1 MNESLLIDLCQKVR
15 PELVCLGELGHPL
28 LDVVTVVERLAGT
41 STIEQLAEPAFAL
54 DVLAGAGQ
62 EADAAVIGRVLDFL
76 RQRANA
82 DPARAAGSLAAVT
95 IREAVEQYERGA
107 MALMARGSQYTYR
120 TWTRRLAA
128 AYGDRPPGS
137 ISAGDL
143 TDLIAQHV
151 VARQTEE
158 DRRRTGRAAEENAV
172 GAYRHL
178 WTYLVEKGYAQTNVA
193 LKLRKPTRP
202 EPRRRGFTAEE
213 AALLRLLA
221 RSGRDPLLDELT
233 LSLAERLG
241 LRRVELCRVRL
252 SDVNFAKRTVEVWG
266 KGDKYR
272 TMPIPPALFGLIEV
286 YLEDRRPACLSSDEW
301 QQSKE
306 ILLRRPP
313 AGSFPLGRA
322 AGRRRIEELF
332 IRLQD
337 HAPDVFGGGD
347 LSLHSYRH
355 ALGTFTDA
363 RYGRPMTR
371 AVLGH
376 SSRRTPTDHYVHIPI
391 DRVAAVLA
399 EYEEHLLTWDRAR
412 VIPIESAGEHRRA
425 ASG

>member
-1 MNESLLIDLCQKVR
+1 
-15 PELVCLGELGHPL
+15 
-28 LDVVTVVERLAGT
+28 
-41 STIEQLAEPAFAL
+41 
-54 DVLAGAGQ
+54 
-62 EADAAVIGRVLDFL
+62 
-76 RQRANA
+76 
-82 DPARAAGSLAAVT
+82 
-95 IREAVEQYERGA
+95 
-107 MALMARGSQYTYR
+107 
-120 TWTRRLAA
+120 LAA
-128 AYGDRPPGS
+128 A
-137 ISAGDL
+137 
-143 TDLIAQHV
+143 
-151 VARQTEE
+151 
-158 DRRRTGRAAEENAV
+158 
-172 GAYRHL
+172 
-178 WTYLVEKGYAQTNVA
+178 
-193 LKLRKPTRP
+193 KLRKPTRP

-272 TMPIPPALFGLIEV
+272 TMPIPPALFELIEV

-355 ALGTFTDA
+355 ALGYVHRRSLRPSDDA
-363 RYGRPMTR
+363 RCPRPLIPSNTHRPLR
-371 AVLGH
+371 AH
-376 SSRRTPTDHYVHIPI
+376 PDRQSCRRP
-391 DRVAAVLA
+391 
-399 EYEEHLLTWDRAR
+399 
-412 VIPIESAGEHRRA
+412 G
-425 ASG
+425 

>member
-1 MNESLLIDLCQKVR
+1 V
-15 PELVCLGELGHPL
+15 
-28 LDVVTVVERLAGT
+28 
-41 STIEQLAEPAFAL
+41 
-54 DVLAGAGQ
+54 
-62 EADAAVIGRVLDFL
+62 
-76 RQRANA
+76 
-82 DPARAAGSLAAVT
+82 AAVT

-128 AYGDRPPGS
+128 AYGDRLPDS

-143 TDLIAQHV
+143 TDLVAQHV

-193 LKLRKPTRP
+193 QKLRKPTRP
-202 EPRRRGFTAEE
+202 EPRRRGFTPEE

-221 RSGRDPLLDELT
+221 RSGRDPLLDECT

-241 LRRVELCRVRL
+241 LRRVELCRVRI
-252 SDVNFAKRTVEVWG
+252 SDINFGKRTVEVWG

-272 TMPIPPALFGLIEV
+272 TMPIPPALFELIEI
-286 YLEDRRPACLSSDEW
+286 YLEDRRPAHLSNAEW
-301 QQSKE
+301 RQSKE

-313 AGSFPLGRA
+313 AGTFPLGRA

-355 ALGTFTDA
+355 ALGTFTDG

-391 DRVAAVLA
+391 EKVAAVLA
-399 EYEEHLLTWDRAR
+399 EYEEHLLGWDRAR
-412 VIPIESAGEHRRA
+412 VIPIESAGDHRRA